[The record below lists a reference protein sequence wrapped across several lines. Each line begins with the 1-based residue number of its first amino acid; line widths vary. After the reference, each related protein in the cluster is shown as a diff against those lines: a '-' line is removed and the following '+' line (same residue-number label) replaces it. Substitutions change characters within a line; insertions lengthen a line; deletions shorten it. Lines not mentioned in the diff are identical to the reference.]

1 MSAQGD
7 HRPRSVTATAG
18 GLDVDVHDS
27 FDDIGVECWQEL
39 WRRAEVPSVFARYE
53 WLVSWWRAC
62 AGNRRLRLYVA
73 RDRGR
78 VVAVLPTAWPIESML
93 SREPVVLVGHEHA
106 DYAAILVDRARPDAV
121 ATLLAVVAADLP
133 AGGTFRVADVR
144 SDSSHARL
152 LAQLAGSW
160 RSRWRL
166 ESEVPCPRASLAGS
180 RLDELTRKESLRRH
194 SNKLARLG
202 TIAVDHF
209 HSAAEILPHLE
220 AFFAQHVERWSGT
233 DSPSL
238 FLREHNREL
247 YREWARTLAPT
258 GELVYTEITLDGTPV
273 ACHFGFISEGDLVW
287 YKPCFAMA
295 LAKVSPGEVLIKE
308 LLLLAGARGLAGMDF
323 TRGAE
328 AFKQRFADQQRLAM
342 TFVLHGR
349 HTTTI
354 RFRVKHWLMGA
365 LRRLLRRS

>member
-1 MSAQGD
+1 MK
-7 HRPRSVTATAG
+7 ATAD
-18 GLDVDVHDS
+18 GLDVLVHDS
-27 FDDIGVECWQEL
+27 FDQIGVECWQEL

-53 WLVSWWRAC
+53 WLVAWWRVC
-62 AGNRRLRLYVA
+62 AGDRRLRLYVA

-78 VVAVLPTAWPIESML
+78 VVAILPTAWPNASML

-106 DYAAILVDRARPDAV
+106 DYAAILVDRARPDAL

-133 AGGTFRVADVR
+133 AGGTFRFADVR
-144 SDSSHARL
+144 SDSSYAPL
-152 LAQLAGSW
+152 LAQLARPWWSKW
-160 RSRWRL
+160 RQ
-166 ESEVPCPRASLAGS
+166 ESEVPCPRASLAGC

-202 TIAVDHF
+202 VVEVEHFQSAV
-209 HSAAEILPHLE
+209 EILPRLDP
-220 AFFAQHVERWSGT
+220 FFAQHVERWSGT

-247 YREWARTLAPT
+247 YRVWARALAPT
-258 GELVYTEITLDGTPV
+258 GDLVYTEITLDGTPV

-287 YKPCFAMA
+287 YKPSFAMA

-349 HTTTI
+349 RTTGI
-354 RFRVKHWLMGA
+354 RMRAECRLGRT
-365 LRRLLRRS
+365 LRQWLRRS